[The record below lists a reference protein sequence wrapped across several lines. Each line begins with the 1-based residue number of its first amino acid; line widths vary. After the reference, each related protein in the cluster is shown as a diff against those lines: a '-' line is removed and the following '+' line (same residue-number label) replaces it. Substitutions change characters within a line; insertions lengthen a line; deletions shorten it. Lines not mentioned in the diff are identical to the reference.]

1 METIINKTL
10 RRTPLLRSAERE
22 EFEDSMSEAPEK
34 TQWVFV
40 GRISEDNKKWL
51 LQKILKAVVS
61 YNRFWIKTKINV
73 RHKRK
78 QNQPFNVFCEF
89 LENIYILVAAFFTYI
104 TYNKIEPSHPAW
116 ISICRYIPS
125 GLDLP
130 AITNEIYMD
139 IPLNELKTWAN
150 NSEII
155 LDPNQP
161 YRITFYNKYLDAK
174 TISYSN
180 EFSNISSDLLIAKIC
195 PDTTLV
201 RFVKNADPDKD
212 LSVLESSSSRFLEIE
227 YKCGDQYRVAI
238 EVPKSHYLAG
248 NEILSKTYILR
259 YLEHTSIF
267 VNWTFK
273 EAEYSLRIVD
283 DESEMFSLN
292 SRQYIKLLSDGYQ
305 IMEVDS
311 EPDDSIESSNHAPAE
326 SRDSTVPAES
336 RDSTVSDES
345 AVLIESEN

>member
-10 RRTPLLRSAERE
+10 S
-22 EFEDSMSEAPEK
+22 EDS
-34 TQWVFV
+34 
-40 GRISEDNKKWL
+40 KKWL
-51 LQKILKAVVS
+51 LHKILKVVVS
-61 YNRFWIKTKINV
+61 YNRFWIKAKINV

-89 LENIYILVAAFFTYI
+89 LENIYVLIAAFFTYI
-104 TYNKIEPSHPAW
+104 SYNKIEPSHPAW
-116 ISICRYIPS
+116 ISICRYIPC

-139 IPLNELKTWAN
+139 MPLNELKTWAN

-161 YRITFYNKYLDAK
+161 YRVIFYNKYLDAK
-174 TISYSN
+174 TVSYS

-201 RFVKNADPDKD
+201 RLVNNTDPDKD
-212 LSVLESSSSRFLEIE
+212 LSALESSSARFLEIE
-227 YKCGDQYRVAI
+227 YKCGDQFRVAI

-273 EAEYSLRIVD
+273 ESEYSLRIVD
-283 DESEMFSLN
+283 DESQMFSLN
-292 SRQYIKLLSDGYQ
+292 SRQYIKLLSDKYI
-305 IMEVDS
+305 IMEVES
-311 EPDDSIESSNHAPAE
+311 ELEESTESSNSVSRDSTAHVPAE

-336 RDSTVSDES
+336 RDSTVSNES
-345 AVLIESEN
+345 AVLIDSEN